1 MEMVYRFRIKPGK
14 AGAFVAWDKA
24 QREADTP
31 TAEGWSYK
39 GTWMV
44 VQGLG
49 DYDAESRFE
58 VDDYAALGNQQP
70 AEAMEANI
78 EFFTEYVDD
87 RFPMRTTLMKSVD
100 DVYVP
105 EGF

>member
-49 DYDAESRFE
+49 DYDAESRFHL
-58 VDDYAALGNQQP
+58 DDYAALGSQQP
-70 AEAMEANI
+70 PEAMEP
-78 EFFTEYVDD
+78 TWSSS
-87 RFPMRTTLMKSVD
+87 PSTSTTAFLC
-100 DVYVP
+100 
-105 EGF
+105 GRH